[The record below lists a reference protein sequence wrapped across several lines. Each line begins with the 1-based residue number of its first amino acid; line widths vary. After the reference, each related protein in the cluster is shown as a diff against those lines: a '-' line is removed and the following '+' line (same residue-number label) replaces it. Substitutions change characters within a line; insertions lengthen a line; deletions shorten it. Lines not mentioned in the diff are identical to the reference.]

1 MSGKLEFNLRS
12 CLKDVSDSLLFI
24 RRFAEE
30 AGLSERQSYVLN
42 LAYEE
47 LATNIVKYGFDDSS
61 GHWIKVLL
69 ENNAKGVFLTLMDDG
84 REFDPRSVSAPDLSM
99 NLETREIGGVGL
111 HLVKEM
117 ACSIA
122 YSRENGW
129 NIVKVQ
135 I

>member
-1 MSGKLEFNLRS
+1 M
-12 CLKDVSDSLLFI
+12 
-24 RRFAEE
+24 
-30 AGLSERQSYVLN
+30 
-42 LAYEE
+42 
-47 LATNIVKYGFDDSS
+47 KYGFDDAS